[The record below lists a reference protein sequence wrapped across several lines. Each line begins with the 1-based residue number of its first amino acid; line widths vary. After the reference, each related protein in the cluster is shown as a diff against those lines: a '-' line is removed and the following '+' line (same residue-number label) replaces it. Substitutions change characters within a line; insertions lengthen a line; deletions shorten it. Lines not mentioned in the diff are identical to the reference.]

1 MSRIK
6 VTEKILFV
14 DDEPNILESYAR
26 VLRKNFEVD
35 TALGGEKGLEL
46 LSGSGPYAVVISDLR
61 MPVLDG
67 ITFLSRV
74 KDKWPDTV
82 RMMLT
87 GYADVDSAIN
97 AVNEGAVF
105 RFLTKPCKPETL
117 VRALVAGIKQYR
129 LVTAEKELLEQT
141 LAGSIRI
148 MTDALSL
155 VNPDAFGR
163 VSRVI
168 RYVKEIVG
176 VLGIEQDWAY
186 ETATLLSQL
195 GCLTL
200 PRDIVRRAIKG
211 RALTDEE
218 AALFRGHPAQAAEMV
233 LRIPR
238 MEGVSE
244 IIAFQDKHFD
254 GQGLPDDARK
264 EEDIPLGSRILK
276 VLLDFDV
283 LVESGLSKAKAME
296 ELNGRPG
303 RYDPAVL
310 TALDMILG
318 DEVRYEQQGVTIYG
332 LQPGMILHEDV
343 LSRRSGRRLLGK
355 GQELSESL
363 ISSLRNYNRAYG
375 VREPIT
381 VIVPLRRKAG

>member
-1 MSRIK
+1 MSPIK

-14 DDEPNILESYAR
+14 DDEPNILESYTR
-26 VLRKNFEVD
+26 VLRKNFAVD
-35 TALGGEKGLEL
+35 TALGGERALEL
-46 LSGSGPYAVVISDLR
+46 LAENGPYAVVISDLR
-61 MPVLDG
+61 MPGLDG
-67 ITFLSRV
+67 ITLLSRV
-74 KDKWPDTV
+74 KDDWPDTV
-82 RMMLT
+82 RIMLT
-87 GYADVDSAIN
+87 GYADVDSAVS

-105 RFLTKPCKPETL
+105 RFLTKPCEPETL

-141 LAGSIRI
+141 LSGSIRI
-148 MTDALSL
+148 MTDALSM

-168 RYVKEIVG
+168 RHVKEIVRI
-176 VLGIEQDWAY
+176 LEIEQDWAY
-186 ETATLLSQL
+186 ETATMLSQL

-211 RALTDEE
+211 RSLSEEE
-218 AALFRGHPAQAAEMV
+218 AALFQSHPSLAAEMV

-244 IIAFQDKHFD
+244 IIAYQEKHFD
-254 GQGLPDDARK
+254 GQGYPADERK
-264 EEDIPLGSRILK
+264 EEGIPLGSRILK

-283 LVESGLSKAKAME
+283 LVQSGESKAKAMA
-296 ELNGRPG
+296 ELNGRRG
-303 RYDPAVL
+303 WYDPAVL

-318 DEVRYEQQGVTIYG
+318 DEVRYEQEETTIYG
-332 LQPGMILHEDV
+332 LQPGMILHQDV
-343 LSRRSGRRLLGK
+343 VSLRTGRRLLGE

-363 ISSLRNYNRAYG
+363 ISSLVNYNRAYG
-375 VREPIT
+375 VRQPIK
-381 VIVPLRRKAG
+381 VIVPLRRKA

>member
-1 MSRIK
+1 MTR
-6 VTEKILFV
+6 ILFV
-14 DDEPNILESYAR
+14 DDETKILESYTR
-26 VLRKNFEVD
+26 VLRKNFAVD
-35 TALGGEKGLEL
+35 TALGGERALEL
-46 LSGSGPYAVVISDLR
+46 LAENSPYAVVISDLR
-61 MPVLDG
+61 MPGLDG
-67 ITFLSRV
+67 ITLLSRV
-74 KDKWPDTV
+74 KADWPDTV

-87 GYADVDSAIN
+87 GYADVDSAIS

-105 RFLTKPCKPETL
+105 RFLTKPCEPETL

-148 MTDALSL
+148 MTDALSM

-163 VSRVI
+163 VSRI
-168 RYVKEIVG
+168 TRYVKEIVR
-176 VLGIEQDWAY
+176 VLDIEEDWAY
-186 ETATLLSQL
+186 ETATMLSQL

-211 RALTDEE
+211 RPLSEEE
-218 AALFRGHPAQAAEMV
+218 AALFQSHPSLAAEMV

-244 IIAFQDKHFD
+244 IIAYQEKHFD
-254 GQGLPDDARK
+254 GHGHPADERR

-276 VLLDFDV
+276 VVLDFDI
-283 LVESGLSKAKAME
+283 LVQSGESKAKALE
-296 ELNGRPG
+296 ELNGRRG
-303 RYDPAVL
+303 WYDPAVL

-318 DEVRYEQQGVTIYG
+318 DEVRYEQQETTVYG
-332 LQPGMILHEDV
+332 LQPGMILGQDV
-343 LSRRSGRRLLGK
+343 VSLRSGRRLLGE

-375 VREPIT
+375 VRQPIQ
-381 VIVPLRRKAG
+381 VIIPLRRKA